1 MKLPSAFGRPASAE
15 GSSERESPSIMNGAR
30 LLVRGLKQEGVEQIF
45 SLSGDHINPIYDA
58 CLDFRVRII
67 DTRHEAA
74 AALMAD
80 AWARVTGRPGVFVV
94 TGGPGHTNALTG
106 IATAFLQGC
115 PVVAISGAP
124 ETFLKNQGAFQ
135 ELDQLSLVR
144 PITKWAAVVTDP
156 RQIPEHVATA
166 FREAVSGR
174 PGPVHLTI
182 PIDVLSR
189 DAGEV
194 PLPSPHAGI
203 PHPSFEGGPDLI
215 QEALALLRQAERPIL
230 IAGSGA
236 WWAQA
241 GSELEQF
248 VEMTRIPLFT
258 IGLARGLISDDH
270 PLCFGYADPLLN
282 EVAKEF
288 VHADVICI
296 LGKRVDY
303 RLAFGGPGLFD
314 PRARIIQ
321 VDIHAAEIG
330 RNRQVDVKIAAD
342 ARTFLAACVVQVGEP
357 WPERPW
363 LGHLSGVA
371 QSWRTALEAG
381 ETSAEIPIHPL
392 RLCRELREVLPPE
405 ATVAIDAGDFLQWA
419 RIALPSRRPGR
430 WLRLGPL
437 GTLGAAIPFGIA
449 AKLARPRE
457 PVVVVT
463 GDGGFGYHGLELHT
477 ALRHDLPIV
486 VVIGNDGAMGMER
499 QIQKALY
506 GPDRVVG
513 CELGLVHY
521 EKMVEALGGHGEFVE
536 APDEIRPALLRA
548 FDAGRPACV
557 NVMIRSVPSPV
568 AELSIATK
576 RALMQ

>member
-1 MKLPSAFGRPASAE
+1 
-15 GSSERESPSIMNGAR
+15 MNGAR
-30 LLVRGLKQEGVEQIF
+30 LLVRGLRQEGVAQIF

-58 CLDFRVRII
+58 CLDYDIRII

-74 AALMAD
+74 AAFMAD

-115 PVVAISGAP
+115 PVLAISGAP

-135 ELDQLSLVR
+135 EIDQLSLVQ

-156 RQIPEHVATA
+156 RQIPKYLATA
-166 FREAVSGR
+166 LGEAVSGR

-189 DAGEV
+189 ETGEV
-194 PLPSPHAGI
+194 APVSPHGRM
-203 PHPSFEGGPDLI
+203 PHHVSFDRDSHLI
-215 QEALALLRQAERPIL
+215 HKALSLLRQAERPVL

-236 WWAQA
+236 WWSQA
-241 GSELEQF
+241 GAEIERF

-270 PLCFGYADPLLN
+270 PLCFGYADPVLN
-282 EVAKEF
+282 QVAQEF

-303 RLAFGGPGLFD
+303 RLAFGGPRFFD

-330 RNRQVDVKIAAD
+330 RNRQVDVEIVAD
-342 ARTFLAACVVQVGEP
+342 ARAFLTACLTEVREP
-357 WPERPW
+357 WPDRPW
-363 LGHLSGVA
+363 LEHLSKIA
-371 QSWRTALEAG
+371 QSWRETLTAG
-381 ETSAEIPIHPL
+381 EATSEIPVHPL

-405 ATVAIDAGDFLQWA
+405 ATIAIDAGDFLQWA
-419 RIALPSRRPGR
+419 RIALPARRPGR

-463 GDGGFGYHGLELHT
+463 GDGGFGYHGFELHT
-477 ALRHDLPIV
+477 AIRHDLPIV
-486 VVIGNDGAMGMER
+486 VVIGNDGAMGMEK
-499 QIQKALY
+499 QIQTALY

-521 EKMVEALGGHGEFVE
+521 EKIVEALGGHGEFVE
-536 APDEIRPALLRA
+536 APEEIRPALLRA
-548 FDAGRPACV
+548 LGSGRPACV
-557 NVMIRSVPSPV
+557 NVMIRSVPSPL
-568 AELSIATK
+568 AELSIANK

>member
-1 MKLPSAFGRPASAE
+1 MTPNRPLQPGTGTRKGSFKG
-15 GSSERESPSIMNGAR
+15 GSSVMNGAR
-30 LLVRGLKQEGVEQIF
+30 LLVRGLKQEGIEQVF

-58 CLDFRVRII
+58 CLDFDIRII

-80 AWARVTGRPGVFVV
+80 AWARVTGRPGVCVV

-106 IATAFLQGC
+106 LATAFLQGS

-124 ETFLKNQGAFQ
+124 ESFLKNQGAFQ
-135 ELDQLSLVR
+135 GLDQLSLVR
-144 PITKWAAVVTDP
+144 PITKWAAEVSDP
-156 RQIPEHVATA
+156 AQIPEHLATA
-166 FREAVSGR
+166 FREALSGR

-182 PIDVLSR
+182 PIDTLSR
-189 DAGEV
+189 
-194 PLPSPHAGI
+194 
-203 PHPSFEGGPDLI
+203 EGGDIPGAPPWQGISPPSIEGEPHLM
-215 QEALALLRQAERPIL
+215 EKALTVLRQAERPVL

-236 WWAQA
+236 WWSQSGAA
-241 GSELEQF
+241 LEQF
-248 VEMTRIPLFT
+248 VEITRLPLFT

-270 PLCFGYADPLLN
+270 PLCFGYADPILN
-282 EVAKEF
+282 QTAKEF

-303 RLAFGGPGLFD
+303 RLAFGGPRLFD
-314 PRARIIQ
+314 PKATVIQ
-321 VDIHAAEIG
+321 VDIHPAELG
-330 RNRQVDVKIAAD
+330 RNRQVEVKIVAD
-342 ARTFLAACVVQVGEP
+342 VRTFLAGCLKHVGEP

-363 LGHLSGVA
+363 LRHLSNIA
-371 QSWRTALEAG
+371 ESRRITLEAG
-381 ETSAEIPIHPL
+381 ETSSEIPIHPL
-392 RLCRELREVLPPE
+392 RLCREIREVVPPE

-419 RIALPSRRPGR
+419 RIALPARRPGR

-449 AKLARPRE
+449 AKLARPHE
-457 PVVVVT
+457 PVIVVT
-463 GDGGFGYHGLELHT
+463 GDGGFGYYGFELHT
-477 ALRHDLPIV
+477 ALRHNLPIV
-486 VVIGNDGAMGMER
+486 VVIGNDQAMGMER

-506 GPDRVVG
+506 GTDRVVG

-548 FDAGRPACV
+548 MAAGRPACV
-557 NVMIRSVPSPV
+557 NVMIRDVPSPLTEV
-568 AELSIATK
+568 SIANK
-576 RALMQ
+576 RALLQ